1 METETERI
9 EPMIAAARQSDRA
22 ALAELLESFKTY
34 LRLLARAWLASG
46 LRGKADPSDLV
57 QDTMLQACQ
66 RFAQFRGQTEAELAA
81 WLRQI
86 LARNVAQLAR
96 RYRAA
101 GRHAA
106 RERSLDELLARS
118 NGMFGGLLAASGSS
132 PSRAAERRDL
142 GLALTDALAQ
152 LSDPHREVIVLRSL
166 EQLEW
171 GQVAQRMDRSVDAVR
186 MLWLRAL
193 KQLRPLIEAR
203 L

>member
-1 METETERI
+1 
-9 EPMIAAARQSDRA
+9 
-22 ALAELLESFKTY
+22 
-34 LRLLARAWLASG
+34 
-46 LRGKADPSDLV
+46 
-57 QDTMLQACQ
+57 MLQACKG
-66 RFAQFRGQTEAELAA
+66 FAQFRGQTEAELAA

-96 RYRAA
+96 RYRAG

-118 NGMFGGLLAASGSS
+118 SGMFGGLLAASGSS
-132 PSRAAERRDL
+132 PSRTAERRDL
-142 GLALTDALAQ
+142 GLALTDALAH

-171 GQVAQRMDRSVDAVR
+171 ELVAHRMGRSVDAVR